1 MGCIAWLESR
11 LGGRNPVRYYW
22 PLGASI
28 RAQAWREGPSITEP
42 LVSASVGLLG
52 GLSRYFLVIASQYCR
67 VLGAAF

>member
-28 RAQAWREGPSITEP
+28 RAQAWRESASITEP

-52 GLSRYFLVIASQYCR
+52 GLSRYFLVVAPQYCR

>member
-11 LGGRNPVRYYW
+11 LGGVIPSGTTGLW
-22 PLGASI
+22 GASI

-52 GLSRYFLVIASQYCR
+52 GLSRYFLVVAPQYCR